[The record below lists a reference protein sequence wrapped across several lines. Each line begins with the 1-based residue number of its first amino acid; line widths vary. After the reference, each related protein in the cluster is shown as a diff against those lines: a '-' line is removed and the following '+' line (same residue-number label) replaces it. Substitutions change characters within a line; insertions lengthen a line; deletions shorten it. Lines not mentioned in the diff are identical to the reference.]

1 MNNNNGNEFFTFR
14 DTPTAQP
21 NRLSSAY
28 SSSIQQTQNQPKSSV
43 LQNSSKVIFNPR
55 KYERSGFSIDQI
67 VEMKQT
73 FDMFDKDKG
82 GTLSYDELKEAMQ
95 ILGFVQE
102 DDVTLDRIIEAI
114 DINGDGQLGVILR
127 LVSLIHY
134 IFIFIFNHVKQFEE
148 FMNLMFANI
157 AENDSD
163 ADLQKAFSYFIDLG
177 NQKFLQDD
185 DDDEIVTFRS
195 SNKKQQS
202 KSQKKE
208 QNILKSKITIQML
221 RNIAKEIG
229 EDVEDE
235 DLIEMLER
243 ADKDDD
249 GQVGFQDFKYI
260 IKWQS
265 EETKAEFEQQ
275 DQKQSKA
282 QKAKSYNNISQEF

>member
-1 MNNNNGNEFFTFR
+1 MNNNNGNDFFTFR
-14 DTPTAQP
+14 ETPTAQP
-21 NRLSSAY
+21 TGLSQVY
-28 SSSIQQTQNQPKSSV
+28 SSQFQQSQNQQKQSV

-55 KYERSGFSIDQI
+55 KYERSGFSVDQI

-114 DINGDGQLGVILR
+114 DINGDGQLG
-127 LVSLIHY
+127 
-134 IFIFIFNHVKQFEE
+134 FEE

-163 ADLQKAFSYFIDLG
+163 TDLQKAFSYFIDLG

-185 DDDEIVTFRS
+185 DDDEIATFRS

-208 QNILKSKITIQML
+208 QNIQKSKITIQML

-260 IKWQS
+260 IKWQND
-265 EETKAEFEQQ
+265 ETKTEFEQQ

-282 QKAKSYNNISQEF
+282 QQKVKSYNNISQDF